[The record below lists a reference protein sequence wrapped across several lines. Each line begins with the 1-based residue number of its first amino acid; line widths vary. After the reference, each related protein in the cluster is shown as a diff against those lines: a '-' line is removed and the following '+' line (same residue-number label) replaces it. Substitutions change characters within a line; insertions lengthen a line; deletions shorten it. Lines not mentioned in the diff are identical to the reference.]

1 MSVINIKNPDPI
13 LLQERSKITT
23 NPFIPN
29 EQKEMELSILDK
41 EANDILIKKN
51 TQSKF
56 TNLSIH
62 QINKNISK
70 SFIGLLDDL
79 FTKPESKSWIEYIK
93 EIMQKDDRYSY
104 IGILLILIA
113 VYMMIV
119 YN

>member
-1 MSVINIKNPDPI
+1 MNIINIQNPEPI

-29 EQKEMELSILDK
+29 EQREIELSMLDK
-41 EANDILIKKN
+41 RSNDILIKKN
-51 TQSKF
+51 QQSKF
-56 TNLSIH
+56 TNLSIQ
-62 QINKNISK
+62 QINANISK
-70 SFIGLLDDL
+70 SVIELMDDL
-79 FTKPESKSWIEYIK
+79 FMKPESESWIDYIK

-113 VYMMIV
+113 VYMIIV

>member
-1 MSVINIKNPDPI
+1 MNIINIQNTQPI

-29 EQKEMELSILDK
+29 EQKEMELSILNK
-41 EANDILIKKN
+41 ESNDILIKKHN
-51 TQSKF
+51 QSKF
-56 TNLSIH
+56 TNLSIQ
-62 QINKNISK
+62 QINANISK
-70 SFIGLLDDL
+70 SVIELMDDL
-79 FTKPESKSWIEYIK
+79 FKKPESKSWIEYIK

-113 VYMMIV
+113 VYMIIV

>member
-1 MSVINIKNPDPI
+1 MSVININNPEPI
-13 LLQERSKITT
+13 LLQERSNITT

-41 EANDILIKKN
+41 EANDILIDKN
-51 TQSKF
+51 KQSKF
-56 TNLSIH
+56 TNLSIQ

-70 SFIGLLDDL
+70 SVIGLMDDL
-79 FTKPESKSWIEYIK
+79 FTKPESRSWIEYIK